1 VIDTRTIESSEESTL
16 SAQRAY
22 ASGEL
27 AEAARRLARCP
38 ADDDPE
44 TQLRLANELRSV
56 ATTTLRLGELLVRYE
71 LAHPGAPAHELGRE
85 VIHDL
90 DATLACTDTGESDAR
105 APKTKSHAPAGRPFR
120 RRELEE
126 LLSVHLAPTRSL
138 LRAPFGVARA
148 QALRLVERD
157 HRGYDIWWSG
167 VFFAVRRGR
176 SPYVA
181 LQLVR
186 LFRLARA
193 AIFRMRAVGR
203 RLAAHLPARLRD
215 SMLRMLLRSH
225 GRKIAQGELTGAFRF
240 PLVRLRVASTA
251 PDLHRLIAAVKQRG

>member
-1 VIDTRTIESSEESTL
+1 VKDTRTIESSEESTL

-27 AEAARRLARCP
+27 AQAARRLTRCP
-38 ADDDPE
+38 VDDDPD

-85 VIHDL
+85 IIRDL
-90 DATLACTDTGESDAR
+90 DAALPCTDAAESDAR
-105 APKTKSHAPAGRPFR
+105 ATKTKSCAPAGRPFR
-120 RRELEE
+120 RSELEE

-148 QALRLVERD
+148 HALHLVECD

-167 VFFAVRRGR
+167 IFFAVRRGR

-186 LFRLARA
+186 LLRLARA
-193 AIFRMRAVGR
+193 AILRMRAVGR
-203 RLAAHLPARLRD
+203 RLAAHVPAGLRR
-215 SMLRMLLRSH
+215 SLLRMLLRSP
-225 GRKIAQGELTGAFRF
+225 GRKIAQGELTGPFRF

-251 PDLHRLIAAVKQRG
+251 PDLHRLIAAVKRRS